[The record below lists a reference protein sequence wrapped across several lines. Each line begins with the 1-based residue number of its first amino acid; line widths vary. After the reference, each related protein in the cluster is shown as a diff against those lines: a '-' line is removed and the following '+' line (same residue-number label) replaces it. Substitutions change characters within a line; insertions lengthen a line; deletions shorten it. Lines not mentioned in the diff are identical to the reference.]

1 MVDKGGESI
10 YRFDDFTLE
19 PRDRCLRKDG
29 QEIYLRPKA
38 FQTLLYLVDKC
49 GHLVSKDE
57 LLDQIWA
64 GTIVTDTAMTHCIN
78 EARKS
83 LGDDAHQPR
92 YIKTIP
98 GSGYK
103 FIAPVSKVH
112 TTEEEIIEEEFVTMK
127 VTMADQDQKFPVDLN
142 TDKLTDGPLA
152 SLFQSPRRFPAHS
165 LAYLARFSRKIIL
178 FAGILVVLIFSGLF
192 FYDLIH
198 PDIQSLAVLPLTNLN
213 ADSSQDYFDDGMTEA
228 LITELAKISS
238 VRVISRTSVMQ
249 YKRVH
254 RPLREIAQELD
265 VDAVVEGSLFYS
277 GDRVR
282 INVQLLQ
289 VRPERHLWA
298 ESYEREMI
306 DILKLQNEV
315 TKSIADEI
323 KANLTPSEHAH
334 LTQTRQVYPE
344 AYQSYLKGRYFWNK
358 RTPEGFHKGI
368 DFFEK
373 AIDLDPTYAKA
384 YAGLADCYNGLYD
397 FDLLAPADAAPKA
410 KSAAMKALA
419 IDSTLADAY
428 TSLGFVTARYDWEW
442 LGAERNFQR
451 AIELNKNYSISH
463 HWYALHLAMMGR
475 FDNAMA
481 EIKKALD
488 LDPLSL
494 IVNANVAWIHYFAG
508 QYDEA
513 EQQLKKTVAMNSDF
527 LSAHV
532 KLAWVY
538 EQQAKYEQAIDQ
550 FYIALALSGDDANVL
565 ALLGSCYAL
574 AGKTNESKKIIYQLT
589 ATSKQRYISPYWIA
603 MIYACLGDKDN
614 AFHWLNQA
622 VKERSGSLVW
632 IKVEPKL
639 DRLRSD
645 PRFAEFITTI
655 GLR

>member
-1 MVDKGGESI
+1 MVDKDGETI

-19 PRDRCLRKDG
+19 PRDRCLRRDG

-38 FQTLLYLVDKC
+38 FQTLLYLVDKS

-64 GTIVTDTAMTHCIN
+64 GTIVTETAMTHCIN
-78 EARKS
+78 EVRKALS
-83 LGDDAHQPR
+83 DDAHQPR
-92 YIKTIP
+92 YLKTIP

-103 FIAPVSKVH
+103 FIAPVSKDRM
-112 TTEEEIIEEEFVTMK
+112 TEEEIIEEEFVTMK
-127 VTMADQDQKFPVDLN
+127 VTMAEEDQEFPVNLN
-142 TDKLTDGPLA
+142 TEKITTGPLA
-152 SLFQSPRRFPAHS
+152 SLFLSQGRFSERS

-178 FAGILVVLIFSGLF
+178 FTAILVILILSTLF
-192 FYDLIH
+192 ICDRIN

-289 VRPERHLWA
+289 VKPERHLWA
-298 ESYEREMI
+298 ESYEREMS

-315 TKSIADEI
+315 TKAIADEI
-323 KANLTPSEHAH
+323 EASLTPNERAH
-334 LTQTRQVYPE
+334 LTQTRQVDPE

-368 DFFEK
+368 DFFEM
-373 AIDLDPTYAKA
+373 AIERDPTYAKA
-384 YAGLADCYNGLYD
+384 YAGLSDCYNGLYD
-397 FDLLAPADAAPKA
+397 FDLLAPIEAAPRA
-410 KSAAMKALA
+410 KLAAMKALA

-428 TSLGFVTARYDWEW
+428 TSLGFVTARYDWDW
-442 LGAERNFQR
+442 LGAEKKFQR
-451 AIELNKNYSISH
+451 AIKLNKNYSIAH
-463 HWYALHLAMMGR
+463 HWYALHLAMMGQ
-475 FDNAMA
+475 FDKAIA
-481 EIKKALD
+481 AITKALD

-494 IVNANVAWIHYFAG
+494 IVNSNMAWIFYFATR
-508 QYDEA
+508 YDEA
-513 EQQLKKTVAMNSDF
+513 EQQLKKTLDMNPDF

-532 KLAWVY
+532 KLGWVY
-538 EQQAKYEQAIDQ
+538 EGQGKYQQAIDQ
-550 FYIALALSGDDANVL
+550 FNIALTLSGDEPNVI
-565 ALLGSCYAL
+565 ALIGNCYAL
-574 AGKTNESKKIIYQLT
+574 AGQFGEARKIINQLVEQ
-589 ATSKQRYISPYWIA
+589 SQQRYISAYWIA
-603 MIYACLGDKDN
+603 MIYACLGEKDN
-614 AFHWLNQA
+614 AFYWLSRA
-622 VKERSGSLVW
+622 VEERSGGLVW
-632 IKVEPKL
+632 LKVEPKL
-639 DRLRSD
+639 EGVRSD
-645 PRFAEFITTI
+645 PRFFEFLKAI
-655 GLR
+655 GLQ